1 MIDYQKLCQK
11 YHVVKPSCGMGC
23 PDHIT
28 SRAKVVNEKLIK
40 RVTKRVAEKRIAIRR
55 VRKRQRLLNGNLRN

>member
-1 MIDYQKLCQK
+1 
-11 YHVVKPSCGMGC
+11 MGC

-28 SRAKVVNEKLIK
+28 SRAKVVSEKLIK

-55 VRKRQRLLNGNLRN
+55 VRKRQRLLNSNRLETKQIPMLVGTNVKPWLQP